1 MHVVN
6 VFVPTH
12 WSLSLAHL
20 WVAIAVVA
28 PGGAVTITFIT
39 LEVPTLAKM
48 PNAKTKIDFN
58 CILEEVLMRKKHT
71 AAKVYEQYVEIMK
84 KIGV

>member
-28 PGGAVTITFIT
+28 PGGAVTITLIT

-58 CILEEVLMRKKHT
+58 CILEEVLIAEET
-71 AAKVYEQYVEIMK
+71 YCSQSL
-84 KIGV
+84 